1 MLTADGLLSNT
12 KVRIDG
18 KWVLNRPLSFSGLY
32 GLAIRIKDAYAVL
45 VGKADAVK
53 FYKQ

>member
-1 MLTADGLLSNT
+1 MLSADNLDGT
-12 KVRIDG
+12 KACIDG
-18 KWVLNRPLSFSGLY
+18 KWVVARPLSFCGLY
-32 GLAIRIKDAYAVL
+32 GLVIRVKDAYAVL